1 MRAGPARG
9 LLKGM
14 GMDDIDAAEP
24 IDRRRVAL
32 LGLWT
37 TVLAVA
43 FTFLL
48 ISDTVSATTF

>member
-1 MRAGPARG
+1 
-9 LLKGM
+9 
-14 GMDDIDAAEP
+14 MDDMDAAEP

-43 FTFLL
+43 FTVLL